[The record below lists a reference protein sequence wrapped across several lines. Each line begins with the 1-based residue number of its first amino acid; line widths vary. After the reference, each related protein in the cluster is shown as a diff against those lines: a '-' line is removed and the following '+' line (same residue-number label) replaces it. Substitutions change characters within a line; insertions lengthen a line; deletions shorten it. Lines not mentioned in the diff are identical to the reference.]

1 MSNPLVSF
9 FVGQQM
15 AGGDGVDRT
24 SENSAR
30 TDAKIAE
37 DNAAQSQESSLA
49 LALALKKEREEVLNW
64 GRYANRL
71 NVNLA
76 ARKMSE
82 ATLLAELKKANI
94 EHPMATEEGF
104 QALFEKML
112 DEQYG
117 ILDRAN
123 AADEIS
129 PFEAKSNEE
138 VGKERAD
145 VK

>member
-9 FVGQQM
+9 FAGRMM

-24 SENSAR
+24 AENSAR
-30 TDAKIAE
+30 TDARIAE
-37 DNAAQSQESSLA
+37 NNAAQSQETSLA
-49 LALALKKEREEVLNW
+49 LALALRKEREESLNW

-71 NVNLA
+71 NVHLA

-112 DEQYG
+112 GEQYG

-123 AADEIS
+123 EADELS
-129 PFEAKSNEE
+129 PFEVKSNEE